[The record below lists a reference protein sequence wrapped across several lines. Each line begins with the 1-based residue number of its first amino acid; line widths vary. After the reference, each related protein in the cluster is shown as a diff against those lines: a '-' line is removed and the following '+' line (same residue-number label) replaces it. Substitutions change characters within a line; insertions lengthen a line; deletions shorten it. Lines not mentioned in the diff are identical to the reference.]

1 MAEKLK
7 CIVQMFQKHFVKL
20 VILQDGDKKIQM
32 LFQKE
37 FQLFVFW
44 LSPRGESTANN
55 IFQHNC
61 FPAV

>member
-1 MAEKLK
+1 
-7 CIVQMFQKHFVKL
+7 MFQKHFVKL
-20 VILQDGDKKIQM
+20 VILQDVFGDKKIQM